1 MKRWI
6 ISDMHFG
13 HKNIINLEKRPFSSL
28 EEMDEAII
36 NNWNSTVDKL
46 ETVYVLGDVSFYNM
60 EKTKEIINKLNG
72 YKILIMGNHDKERTR
87 NWWLDIGFD
96 EVINYPIILDGFYI
110 LSHETQYLPEESVY
124 INIHGHTHSKSINKY
139 FYVNVSVE
147 NIDYKPISFDE
158 IKAKFNVE

>member
-13 HKNIINLEKRPFSSL
+13 HKNIINLEKRPFYSL

-124 INIHGHTHSKSINKY
+124 VNIHGHTHSKSINKY